1 MRVEDGFFWEEKKG
15 KEVICPKHFTF
26 VDGKKILLMRYLIVI
41 LLGVVSLSMFAQNVD
56 SECVSG
62 LKELRQQIDSID
74 NELMR
79 TLANRMEVCVAVGK
93 YKKEHKIAVVQT
105 NRFSELVER
114 LCKDGTAMGLSE
126 DFIVKVMN
134 LIHEESVRQQKQLM
148 QEQKGKTVIVYYD
161 VSVGTTAIEEFIKQN
176 SIEVLYR
183 YNNINGYALKLQNGE
198 QREALEKT
206 NGVLS
211 VQDDRALELQ

>member
-1 MRVEDGFFWEEKKG
+1 MAKRCEFEGRFSPRREKEKD
-15 KEVICPKHFTF
+15 VICTKRFTF
-26 VDGKKILLMRYLIVI
+26 ADGKRIILMRYLIAI
-41 LLGVVSLSMFAQNVD
+41 LSGVVTSTSFAQNID
-56 SECVSG
+56 SEGIGG
-62 LKELRQQIDSID
+62 LKELRQQIDSLD

-126 DFIVKVMN
+126 DFIVKIMN

-161 VSVGTTAIEEFIKQN
+161 VSVGTTAILCKVRTMDSRCSRQG
-176 SIEVLYR
+176 SIEKKGVKSPLYSLNR
-183 YNNINGYALKLQNGE
+183 SFI
-198 QREALEKT
+198 
-206 NGVLS
+206 VS
-211 VQDDRALELQ
+211 DC